1 MEVKLVYEDTENQ
14 MGVDE
19 EGNIIDL
26 CLNENNEE
34 RDIDSEAAFRLIK
47 ESIITYQ
54 MKNTGIC
61 YDDADGANQ
70 LKELRAKSVNYDNYP
85 RYTRAILL
93 EACR

>member
-14 MGVDE
+14 MGVGE

-54 MKNTGIC
+54 MKKYGH
-61 YDDADGANQ
+61 
-70 LKELRAKSVNYDNYP
+70 
-85 RYTRAILL
+85 LL
-93 EACR
+93 

>member
-54 MKNTGIC
+54 MKKYGH
-61 YDDADGANQ
+61 
-70 LKELRAKSVNYDNYP
+70 
-85 RYTRAILL
+85 LL
-93 EACR
+93 